1 MIRIYLNNGFTPPP
15 LKKRLISV
23 TDEVS
28 REICVKCRRNF
39 FLFLF
44 LFYSFLFFLVF
55 SSFSFLFSYIFP
67 TPYTSCSGG

>member
-1 MIRIYLNNGFTPPP
+1 MVSPPP

-28 REICVKCRRNF
+28 REICKMSQKF
-39 FLFLF
+39 FFVFIFILFF
-44 LFYSFLFFLVF
+44 SFFLVF

-67 TPYTSCSGG
+67 TRYTSCSGG